1 MAYSLELRGETW
13 ELRIPVGSEALDVE
27 VSSLC
32 VRVGKRIV
40 VDLPPEARLPEDAPP
55 ARRRRG
61 EVILAWPQ
69 TLRTCHLREVSTSPL
84 LVECSDF
91 LDPAACE
98 GVLSLVAGVGA
109 ARGEGVR
116 KFPLPRDDVPAVLRS
131 VYQRIDALLGA
142 QAHGAEETPKAKKD
156 LTLS

>member
-61 EVILAWPQ
+61 EVIK
-69 TLRTCHLREVSTSPL
+69 E
-84 LVECSDF
+84 
-91 LDPAACE
+91 
-98 GVLSLVAGVGA
+98 
-109 ARGEGVR
+109 
-116 KFPLPRDDVPAVLRS
+116 
-131 VYQRIDALLGA
+131 
-142 QAHGAEETPKAKKD
+142 
-156 LTLS
+156 